1 MVAWPH
7 LWVYNAE
14 HFCLSFFNQ
23 VTSIF
28 HLWGGGNQ
36 RQVFLGLPTI
46 QAWKFATGLILKV
59 PAGWWWGGVVIWRSK
74 IFIQRFPTH
83 YFRWIPE
90 HSLHKKSP
98 GITDPIRILVLGLC
112 RLVSSF
118 YYLYYFAPALL
129 PTARKWKIVW
139 WQIFIEYIS
148 AIDDKDL
155 LFGYFCRNLIKR
167 KRTECDNWANEEKT
181 KRWHEKMLRVEQKSQ
196 IRDRGCIARPSGR
209 RRRSI

>member
-1 MVAWPH
+1 MFSIIDPQIDCGHHFEV
-7 LWVYNAE
+7 LQLVYGDQKYSSRDSLLITLDE
-14 HFCLSFFNQ
+14 FLS
-23 VTSIF
+23 
-28 HLWGGGNQ
+28 
-36 RQVFLGLPTI
+36 
-46 QAWKFATGLILKV
+46 
-59 PAGWWWGGVVIWRSK
+59 
-74 IFIQRFPTH
+74 TH
-83 YFRWIPE
+83 CTKNLR
-90 HSLHKKSP
+90 
-98 GITDPIRILVLGLC
+98 GITDPIRILVLGLS

-118 YYLYYFAPALL
+118 CYLYYFAPALL